1 MEWLNLSITK
11 LAAPE
16 YRRSSMLERGVW
28 ITLLGY
34 CIQQENGGRIAHAKD
49 WTDFECTAVL
59 GVSLNDLQ
67 GSHLLWSYD
76 GSDLVVSGYPHEKQ
90 REIEAR
96 RRAGRKGNRTRW
108 GGEQSATPDNIAP
121 RSHSDPTASGIR
133 IQKGNRKGKEN
144 RKEKEKGNT
153 PTAREI
159 YEAYPLHTA
168 PKAAIR
174 AIEQALR
181 SRPAADL
188 MAACQA
194 FAAAVATWPSAD
206 RARFVPHPATW
217 FNQGRYDDDPRA
229 WFRGKNVGEGGA
241 PADFD
246 PTRPDAHTGGLPVFE
261 FVPADSAERAS
272 P

>member
-28 ITLLGY
+28 ITVLGY
-34 CIQQENGGRIAHAKD
+34 CIQQENGGRIEHAKE
-49 WTDFECTAVL
+49 WSDFECTAVL

-67 GSHLLWSYD
+67 GSHLLWFYD
-76 GSDLVVSGYPHEKQ
+76 GADLVVSGYPHDKQ

-96 RRAGRKGNRTRW
+96 RRAGRKGNRARW
-108 GGEQSATPDNIAP
+108 GSEQTATPNHIAE

-144 RKEKEKGNT
+144 RKEKENGNS

-159 YEAYPLHTA
+159 YDAYPRHTA
-168 PKAAIR
+168 PKAALR
-174 AIEQALR
+174 AIEQALE
-181 SRPAADL
+181 SHPGADL
-188 MAACQA
+188 LAACKA
-194 FAAAVATWPSAD
+194 YAAAVATWSAED

-217 FNQGRYDDDPRA
+217 FNQGRYDDDRGT
-229 WFRGKNVGEGGA
+229 WSRGKNVGEGGA
-241 PADFD
+241 PADFN
-246 PTRPDAHTGGLPVFE
+246 PNRPHAHTGGLPVFE
-261 FVPADSAERAS
+261 AEPTAAGEGTN